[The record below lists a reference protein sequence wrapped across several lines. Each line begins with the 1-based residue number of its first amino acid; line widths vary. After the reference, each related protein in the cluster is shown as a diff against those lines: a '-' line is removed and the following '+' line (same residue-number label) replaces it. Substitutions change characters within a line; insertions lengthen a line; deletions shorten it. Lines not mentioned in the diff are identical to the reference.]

1 MKTSLLIVLLV
12 LSGMCQPVWAQIQDE
27 IIVQKKGLGFA
38 YYQNGRQI
46 GKNELLHILDNNP
59 AARQELHKGYR
70 NAWPATLLTFAGG
83 LLISYPMG
91 KQLAGGHPN
100 WLVSG
105 AGAGLLTF
113 SLPFA
118 GARMKREHQ
127 AIYVFNSGTHFAA
140 RPRTDL
146 RLGYAFNRATV
157 ALAF

>member
-1 MKTSLLIVLLV
+1 MKTYILILLLT
-12 LSGMCQPVWAQIQDE
+12 LSGISHISLAQSPEE

-46 GKNELLHILDNNP
+46 GKNELLHILDGNP
-59 AARQELHKGYR
+59 AARQELRKGYR
-70 NAWPATLLTFAGG
+70 NAWPATVLTYAGG
-83 LLISYPMG
+83 LLLSYPMG

-113 SLPFA
+113 SIPFV
-118 GARMKREHQ
+118 GAKMKREHQ
-127 AIYVFNSGTHFAA
+127 AIYVYNGGTYYAA
-140 RPRTDL
+140 KPRTDL
-146 RLGYAFNRATV
+146 RLGYGYNRATV